1 MQIYIAT
8 SDATSHILTAFAFLL
23 DKYAPGIERVNVLGY
38 SQFPVLPA
46 RYNCI
51 SLAEKQ
57 DGLNSWSANLYKYFR
72 DKKND
77 YVIFGLDDFLFRR
90 EIDYDILHEAV
101 LMILSNEVQRFE
113 FGVGDNWHIN
123 EKVYRKYSDYLIYKY
138 GNKANDIP
146 TEHWN
151 YKVNTQFSVWD
162 RETLLR
168 YLNHNRTP
176 AEFEILGSREAL
188 KENLSV
194 MASYGRTAFDYV
206 HSGISNKFPGMV
218 NVYGIE
224 PDVVDEMIQTG
235 ILHPGKIHRT
245 LECQPYTPRQ

>member
-8 SDATSHILTAFAFLL
+8 SDATSYILTAFAFLL
-23 DKYAPGIERVNVLGY
+23 DKYAPEIERVNVLGY
-38 SQFPVLPA
+38 SKFPELPA

-90 EIDYDILHEAV
+90 EIDYTIFGLAKTLVSEYRA
-101 LMILSNEVQRFE
+101 QRFE
-113 FGVGDNWHIN
+113 LGVGDSLHIN
-123 EKVYRKYSDYLIYKY
+123 ERTYRRYNNFLVYQY
-138 GNKANDIP
+138 GNKASDIP

-235 ILHPGKIHRT
+235 ILHPDKIHRT